1 MNRAP
6 CIRRPV
12 TCVLHT
18 GLFSNLQGSFRIYRA
33 LFEYAGQRI
42 HGAFFRIYRA
52 LFESIGLFSNM
63 QGSGYTGLVYPK
75 RAPHMLGWK
84 CILHILEKKKNP
96 CGHGNTNSAPLFI
109 GDFSHTRRP
118 VTCVLHTGLFSNLQG
133 SFRIYRALFEYAGQ
147 RLFRTCSD
155 AIIARVLCVAIYI
168 AKECSPI
175 HCKRGYM

>member
-84 CILHILEKKKNP
+84 CILHILEKKKI
-96 CGHGNTNSAPLFI
+96 HAVTEIQTA
-109 GDFSHTRRP
+109 RRYSL
-118 VTCVLHTGLFSNLQG
+118 VTFHIPADLSRVSCIQG
-133 SFRIYRALFEYAGQ
+133 SFRIYRALFESIG
-147 RLFRTCSD
+147 LFSNMQGS
-155 AIIARVLCVAIYI
+155 AFFEHVATL
-168 AKECSPI
+168 
-175 HCKRGYM
+175 